1 MARSQPLLFAR
12 KRYGPRET
20 YKHKMDALNILRG
33 LTDCLMFPFSKI
45 YKATFY
51 HYSAQ
56 IQVHLKRAHQ
66 VLDNTNIP
74 FELLSNPL
82 HKELYDSF
90 DCLQWPP
97 RSSHVAGQ
105 YYTIID

>member
-74 FELLSNPL
+74 FELLSNLL